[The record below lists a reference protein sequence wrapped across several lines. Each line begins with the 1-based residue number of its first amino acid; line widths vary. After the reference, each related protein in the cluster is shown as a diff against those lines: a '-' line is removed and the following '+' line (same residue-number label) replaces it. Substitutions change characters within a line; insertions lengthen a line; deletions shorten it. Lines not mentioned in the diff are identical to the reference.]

1 MDEKT
6 FDEEDVV
13 ALFER
18 PAGTVIKMVSALAV
32 DIVVELDAMGESHFE
47 KIDEQFERVGLHG
60 AVHEQHRVIVVIEP
74 ECVAFDDLYIGI
86 FGRPAAGDCGNIGI
100 DLNARYFALKA
111 AA

>member
-18 PAGTVIKMVSALAV
+18 PAGTVIQMISALAV
-32 DIVVELDAMGESHFE
+32 DIVIELDAVYERHLK
-47 KIDEQFERVGLHG
+47 KIDKKLEGVRLHG
-60 AVHEQHRVIVVIEP
+60 AVHEQHVVIVVIEP